1 MHTTRL
7 LEWESAYRVVEPGI
21 NAEGVHTY
29 PFDPVFPID
38 VGFFV
43 HAGRHNVRMN
53 RHDYLEVIYVYA
65 GETEIQIR
73 EHYFH
78 VKKGNLLIIGPDIY
92 HRILNRPN
100 LQVKL
105 ASLNFRPEVI
115 RGGAVNGDE
124 EQYLLPFLSQDS
136 YFPHVIPPAT
146 GIPGEIMGLIHRIY
160 DELPVTSE
168 LSRVAVKTYLKM
180 IMVILAKYYGAY
192 LGSRGITGRKQKAI
206 HRLGPVF
213 DCLERCY
220 GEAIRVEGA
229 ARLCAMSTSH
239 FMNFFKR
246 VTGQT
251 FVAYLNSFRIAKAQ
265 TLLATTERSIS
276 EISQETGFCGQSYFG
291 KIFHKLV
298 GMTPHAY
305 RHRMSE
311 VKRREESPP
320 EKTGPLIEESHR
332 NELLKGRMPLQI
344 SLAYFPGPQR
354 MEEILRSRV
363 H

>member
-1 MHTTRL
+1 MHSTRL
-7 LEWESAYRVVEPGI
+7 LKWESAYRVVEPGI

-29 PFDPVFPID
+29 PFDAVFPID

-53 RHDYLEVIYVYA
+53 RHDYLEVIHVCN

-73 EHYFH
+73 ERYFH
-78 VKKGNLLIIGPDIY
+78 VKKGNLVIIGPDIY

-115 RGGAVNGDE
+115 RGGLVNGEE
-124 EQYLLPFLSQDS
+124 EQYLLPFFSQDS
-136 YFPHVIPPAT
+136 LFPHVIAPT
-146 GIPGEIMGLIHRIY
+146 TRIPGEIMGLIRRIY
-160 DELPVTSE
+160 DELPATSE

-180 IMVILAKYYGAY
+180 ILVILAKYYGGY
-192 LGSRGITGRKQKAI
+192 LCLRGITGRKQKAI
-206 HRLGPVF
+206 QRLGPVF
-213 DCLERCY
+213 DCLEHHH
-220 GEAIRVEGA
+220 GEAIRVEDA

-239 FMNFFKR
+239 FMSFFKR

-251 FVAYLNSFRIAKAQ
+251 FIAYLNSFRIAKAQ
-265 TLLATTERSIS
+265 TLLGATEKSIS

-298 GMTPHAY
+298 GMTPLAY

-311 VKRREESPP
+311 VKRGEESPP
-320 EKTGPLIEESHR
+320 EEAGPESAKSHR
-332 NELLKGRMPLQI
+332 RALPRGSMPLHTPFVN
-344 SLAYFPGPQR
+344 FPGHQR
-354 MEEILRSRV
+354 TDDTLATRV

>member
-7 LEWESAYRVVEPGI
+7 LKWESAYRVVEPGI

-29 PFDPVFPID
+29 PFDPAFPID

-53 RHDYLEVIYVYA
+53 RHDYLEVIYVYG

-78 VKKGNLLIIGPDIY
+78 VKKGNLVVIGPDIY

-124 EQYLLPFLSQDS
+124 EHCLLPFLSQDS
-136 YFPHVIPPAT
+136 YFPHVIRPAT
-146 GIPGEIMGLIHRIY
+146 GIPGEIMGLIRRIY

-180 IMVILAKYYGAY
+180 IMVILAKHYGTY
-192 LGSRGITGRKQKAI
+192 LGLRGITGRKQKAI
-206 HRLGPVF
+206 QRLGPLF
-213 DCLERCY
+213 DGLERGY
-220 GEAIRVEGA
+220 GEPIRVEDA

-239 FMNFFKR
+239 FMSFFKR

-265 TLLATTERSIS
+265 TLLATTEKSIS

-291 KIFHKLV
+291 KIFHKHV
-298 GMTPHAY
+298 GMTPLAY

-311 VKRREESPP
+311 VRRGEESSP
-320 EKTGPLIEESHR
+320 EEVGPRDRKTHREAMQKGGPRSYA
-332 NELLKGRMPLQI
+332 
-344 SLAYFPGPQR
+344 SLPYLPGPQR
-354 MEEILRSRV
+354 VGEIQGTRV